1 MLLSNAAQVRNL
13 VCPMCGDPPDLEP
26 VAVGRAT
33 GDGFTLTETRTD
45 R

>member
-1 MLLSNAAQVRNL
+1 MLPQVRNL

-26 VAVGRAT
+26 VGWAT
-33 GDGFTLTETRTD
+33 GDGFTLTETETD